1 MHIPTRL
8 SLLVVAAFDR
18 LHAGERALGAG
29 FMVMKTCFVCVCVQ
43 VPGDA
48 AAKHRQTGLV
58 LFRVT
63 ALTANT
69 DIATLWL
76 DDFAVWALEVVGVVG
91 LVLEAAVAV
100 GALDHVVEA
109 ATEGLA
115 AAPVEGNNL
124 RHGERMGVE

>member
-1 MHIPTRL
+1 
-8 SLLVVAAFDR
+8 VVTPLNR
-18 LHAGERALGAG
+18 LHAGERALGAS
-29 FMVMKTCFVCVCVQ
+29 FVIMKTCLVCVCVQ

-63 ALTANT
+63 ALAANT
-69 DIATLWL
+69 DIAPLWL
-76 DDFAVWALEVVGVVG
+76 DDLAVGALEVVGVVG
-91 LVLEAAVAV
+91 LVLEAAIAV
-100 GALDHVVEA
+100 GALNHVVEA
-109 ATEGLA
+109 ATEWLA